1 MVARRGKLA
10 GLKGV
15 IDWGCRKSGRGQV
28 GFGAGEKDLESR
40 TGPAKKRVAT
50 ESEESLNIRNPGP
63 FPIAVA
69 KVV

>member
-40 TGPAKKRVAT
+40 TGPAKKRVAM